1 MKKKI
6 LTSLIPIF
14 LIISSNLI
22 AQKNENSFQ
31 IKMYKD
37 RSSLALES
45 DKGNNWNTMFIK
57 KKDFELN
64 QNGMLY
70 EKNISEEVAD
80 SKYVISIKRNR
91 NKVTLTGIKGTNWK
105 ELTFQLPEKGN
116 YIVVNE
122 NGKS

>member
-116 YIVVNE
+116 YVVVNE